1 MDCPK
6 CKSLSY
12 TKDGIVQNR
21 QRYKC
26 KSCNYRYTVIAKS
39 DVKSKQVRRM
49 ALEMY
54 LEGLGFRAI
63 GRLLKISHVTVYY
76 WIKCWGSRVELPIR
90 DKPLEIVELDEMHSY
105 IGNKKTIVGFGLLLI
120 DLEKGL
126 SILSV
131 ETGQHKQD

>member
-1 MDCPK
+1 MNCPK
-6 CKSLSY
+6 CKSTSY
-12 TKDGIVQNR
+12 TKDGIVQKR

-26 KSCNYRYTVIAKS
+26 KSCNYRYTVLTKS
-39 DVKSKQVRRM
+39 DVKPKEVRRM

-76 WIKCWGSRVELPIR
+76 WIKHWGSKVELPVR
-90 DKPLEIVELDEMHSY
+90 DEPIEIVELDEMHSY
-105 IGNKKTIVGFGLLLI
+105 IGNKKTTVGSGLLLI

-126 SILSV
+126 SILSM
-131 ETGQHKQD
+131 ETDQHRQV